1 MKRGLSRR
9 VSLMC
14 MFMAVMICLGTGVCG
29 YYMIRNSIRETYKIT
44 AYNLAD
50 TASFFVDGNTV
61 AEYLDGREP
70 DEKYEEMSL
79 VLSFFADMNDLS
91 AIYLCTVDEATL
103 TLTTIYDTR
112 VEDAAQPWMYARGV
126 IDAIGTKDPRAPIR
140 IFQSGE
146 RIDDDF
152 IRKTDFGYNISA
164 IVPIKNDAGDTTALM
179 VLDKS
184 VPELI
189 TYVRRFL
196 VSMLIVTALIV
207 LGLTLAY
214 VVLMRKKIIEP
225 IERITA
231 AASSFA
237 ETKEP
242 MQESMVARTHDEIE
256 ILALTMIQMERDIN
270 ASMDTLAR
278 VTAERERIAAELDV
292 AEKIQSDMLPRIF
305 PPYPNCPQFSI
316 YATMTPAKEVGGDFY
331 DFFCID
337 QDHFGLVMA
346 DVSGKGIP
354 AALFMVIS
362 KTLIKNSA
370 QPGCSPREVMEAVN
384 RQLCENN
391 EAAMFVT
398 VWFGILEISTGNI
411 TAVNAGH
418 EKPLVMKKGGEFAY
432 LRDKHGMMLA
442 ALDMVRYKEYEIQ
455 LEPGDRLFLY
465 TDGLLEATNSGNEL
479 YGEERA
485 LQSLNEHKGET
496 IYDLLEHVHS
506 DTNAFVGEA
515 PQFDDLTMMVLEY
528 HGNDAG

>member
-1 MKRGLSRR
+1 MKRGLSRK

-237 ETKEP
+237 EAG
-242 MQESMVARTHDEIE
+242 SLLIV
-256 ILALTMIQMERDIN
+256 
-270 ASMDTLAR
+270 
-278 VTAERERIAAELDV
+278 V
-292 AEKIQSDMLPRIF
+292 
-305 PPYPNCPQFSI
+305 I
-316 YATMTPAKEVGGDFY
+316 Y
-331 DFFCID
+331 
-337 QDHFGLVMA
+337 
-346 DVSGKGIP
+346 
-354 AALFMVIS
+354 
-362 KTLIKNSA
+362 
-370 QPGCSPREVMEAVN
+370 
-384 RQLCENN
+384 
-391 EAAMFVT
+391 
-398 VWFGILEISTGNI
+398 
-411 TAVNAGH
+411 
-418 EKPLVMKKGGEFAY
+418 
-432 LRDKHGMMLA
+432 
-442 ALDMVRYKEYEIQ
+442 
-455 LEPGDRLFLY
+455 
-465 TDGLLEATNSGNEL
+465 
-479 YGEERA
+479 
-485 LQSLNEHKGET
+485 
-496 IYDLLEHVHS
+496 
-506 DTNAFVGEA
+506 TNARR
-515 PQFDDLTMMVLEY
+515 D
-528 HGNDAG
+528 